1 MAGDRGSHSF
11 GITTRLIR
19 VRKNLWG
26 ALAIC
31 AAVLVV
37 GWGTARLAQWRI
49 DRAENRRVEVV
60 WGEIEARS
68 PVKTPPVL
76 VMGGSVADREFELVM
91 RGFTNY
97 CLKETW
103 GADRGERTNTGRA
116 KSRRLPGGHSYPGI
130 LPGNGGVDGKAH
142 TRAEAGPVSKRA
154 RKICL
159 PGRWLWNRTG
169 FVGVKASI

>member
-1 MAGDRGSHSF
+1 MAGDRGSRSF

-19 VRKNLWG
+19 VRKNLWV
-26 ALAIC
+26 ALTIC

-37 GWGTARLAQWRI
+37 GWGAARLARWRI

-103 GADRGERTNTGRA
+103 GRDRGGRA
-116 KSRRLPGGHSYPGI
+116 TFRSLNIKRLLQASLNRIAPSQRSGTAAIMPAITPRLYRKPYAQLKSPHNCLGKKHERRRPI
-130 LPGNGGVDGKAH
+130 KA
-142 TRAEAGPVSKRA
+142 EP
-154 RKICL
+154 
-159 PGRWLWNRTG
+159 
-169 FVGVKASI
+169 